1 MPKAILS
8 VHDKTNLIPFAR
20 GLQELGWTLI
30 ASGGTA
36 RALRENKIPVTD
48 VAEYTQSPEI
58 LGGRVKTL
66 HPAIHGGLLARDT
79 ENDLR
84 ELQQLNWDYID
95 LVAVNLYPFEATIA
109 KADVTLGDAIENI
122 DIGGVTLIRAA
133 AKNFQRVTLLCDPRD
148 YENVLNEL
156 REGGVKEE
164 TRKDLALKGFA
175 LTSHYDTAIHAYL
188 ALRFS
193 ALENASYAP
202 VSNLQSA
209 ISNLQSPISNLQSP
223 IRITAY
229 PIQTL
234 RYGENPHQRATLYAF
249 EQNGGALGGR
259 VLQGKELSYNNLL
272 DLDAA
277 WRGVVSYAETSVVI
291 VKHLSPCGIAT
302 AINLR
307 EAFEHARASDPISA
321 FGGVIA
327 ANRAFD
333 AETANALGELFVEC
347 IAAPAFTDDARE
359 ILAKRKN
366 LRLVEMPNLEIEP
379 RYELRTITRGIL
391 KQDVDF
397 GDPENAEWKII
408 SKRAPSA
415 GEMRALKFAWKA
427 CQHVKSNAIVF
438 ARSFENGIATVGIG
452 GGQPNR
458 VDCVKI
464 ATERAGE
471 KARGAVL
478 ASDAFFPFPDSVE
491 VAARAG
497 ITAIIHPG
505 GSVRDADSLAVADA
519 NNIAMV
525 VTGVRH
531 FRH

>member
-20 GLQELGWTLI
+20 GLHELGWTLI

-36 RALRENKIPVTD
+36 RALRENAIPVTE

-66 HPAIHGGLLARDT
+66 HPAIHGGLLARST
-79 ENDLR
+79 ESDLK

-95 LVAVNLYPFEATIA
+95 LVAVNLYPFEETVA
-109 KADVTLGDAIENI
+109 KPNVMLDDAIENI

-133 AKNFQRVTLLCDPRD
+133 AKNFQRVTLLCDPND
-148 YENVLNEL
+148 YENVLQEL
-156 REGGVKEE
+156 REGGVKED
-164 TRKDLALKGFA
+164 TRRNLAVKGFA
-175 LTSHYDTAIHAYL
+175 LTSHYDTAIHTYL
-188 ALRFS
+188 L
-193 ALENASYAP
+193 NAHPPSPAP
-202 VSNLQSA
+202 LQ
-209 ISNLQSPISNLQSP
+209 
-223 IRITAY
+223 ITAY
-229 PIQTL
+229 SVQTL
-234 RYGENPHQRATLYAF
+234 RYGENPHQRATLYSF
-249 EQNGGALGGR
+249 ERNGGALGGR

-277 WRGVVSYAETSVVI
+277 WRGVVSFNETSIVI
-291 VKHLSPCGIAT
+291 VKHLSPCGMAS
-302 AINLR
+302 AKNLCD
-307 EAFEHARASDPISA
+307 AFEHARASDPISA

-347 IAAPAFTDDARE
+347 IAAPAFTDEARE

-366 LRLVEMPNLEIEP
+366 LRLVEMPDLEIEP

-397 GDPENAEWKII
+397 GDLLETEWKVI
-408 SKRAPSA
+408 SKRAPSDA
-415 GEMRALKFAWKA
+415 ELRALKFAWKA

-438 ARSFENGIATVGIG
+438 ARNFENGVATVGIG

-471 KARGAVL
+471 KSRGAVL

-497 ITAIIHPG
+497 ITAIVHPG

-525 VTGVRH
+525 LTGVRH

>member
-8 VHDKTNLIPFAR
+8 VHDKTNLIPFAQ
-20 GLQELGWTLI
+20 GLRDMGWTLI

-36 RALRENKIPVTD
+36 RTLRENGLAVTE
-48 VAEYTQSPEI
+48 VAEYTKSPEI

-66 HPAIHGGLLARDT
+66 HPAVHGGLLARGTQD
-79 ENDLR
+79 DLR
-84 ELQQLNWDYID
+84 ELQELNWDYID
-95 LVAVNLYPFEATIA
+95 LVACNLYPFEETIA
-109 KADVTLGDAIENI
+109 KPGVTLADAIENI

-133 AKNFQRVTLLCDPRD
+133 AKNFQRVTLLCDPND
-148 YENVLNEL
+148 YDAVLAEL
-156 REGGVKEE
+156 REGRISEAS
-164 TRKDLALKGFA
+164 RRSLAVKGFA
-175 LTSHYDTAIHAYL
+175 LTGAYDTAIHAYL
-188 ALRFS
+188 AEENGEVKTA
-193 ALENASYAP
+193 ALE
-202 VSNLQSA
+202 
-209 ISNLQSPISNLQSP
+209 IK
-223 IRITAY
+223 AY

-234 RYGENPHQRATLYAF
+234 RYGENPHQKATVYSF
-249 EQNGGALGGR
+249 MPGGTPFGGK

-277 WRGVVSYAETSVVI
+277 WRAVVSYSETSMVI
-291 VKHLSPCGIAT
+291 VKHLSPCGIAS
-302 AINLR
+302 APKLQD
-307 EAFEHARASDPISA
+307 AFRYALASDPISA

-327 ANRAFD
+327 TNRTFD
-333 AETANALGELFVEC
+333 AATANALGELFVEC
-347 IAAPAFTDDARE
+347 IAAPGFAAEARE

-366 LRLVEMPNLEIEP
+366 LRLVEMPDLEIEP
-379 RYELRTITRGIL
+379 KFELRTITRGL
-391 KQDVDF
+391 VKQDVDF
-397 GDPENAEWKII
+397 GDPPLTEWRTV
-408 SKRAPSA
+408 SKRMPTDD
-415 GEMRALKFAWKA
+415 ELLALSFAWTA

-438 ARSFENGIATVGIG
+438 ARNFEHGVATVGIG

-464 ATERAGE
+464 ATERAGDM
-471 KARGAVL
+471 ARGAVL

-491 VAARAG
+491 LAARAG
-497 ITAIIHPG
+497 ITAIVHPG